1 MNISLLI
8 SILNA
13 AIDKTRVA
21 LQKIPGT
28 LLLATCSRRPG
39 FSSIL
44 SSAKAYADMNYVQ
57 EENEEIVKEFT
68 FNLINRIKE
77 NIHDDGVC
85 FVIIPPG
92 SAQFQL
98 NGGNAGGPAVL
109 TGSNTNYAFC
119 WAIIR

>member
-1 MNISLLI
+1 MNISSLI
-8 SILNA
+8 SIVNTAL
-13 AIDKTRVA
+13 DRTRVA
-21 LQKIPGT
+21 LRKLPG
-28 LLLATCSRRPG
+28 LFMVCTCSRRPG

-44 SSAKAYADMNYVQ
+44 TSAKVYADMNYVQ
-57 EENEEIVKEFT
+57 EDNDEIVKEFT

-92 SAQFQL
+92 AAQFQL
-98 NGGNAGGPAVL
+98 NGGNAGGPVIL
-109 TGSNTNYAFC
+109 TGSNKNYAFC

>member
-1 MNISLLI
+1 
-8 SILNA
+8 
-13 AIDKTRVA
+13 
-21 LQKIPGT
+21 
-28 LLLATCSRRPG
+28 
-39 FSSIL
+39 
-44 SSAKAYADMNYVQ
+44 MNYVQ
-57 EENEEIVKEFT
+57 EDNDEIVKEFT

-98 NGGNAGGPAVL
+98 NGGNMGGPLVL
-109 TGSNTNYAFC
+109 TGSNKNYAFC